1 MSDHPS
7 NLNLPPPGAKPD
19 PLAAAL
25 ARLEPAP
32 ARLDRDRLMYQ
43 AGAESRRWVV
53 RLWQA
58 TAGFLAAVGFW
69 AGAQVYL
76 RPPVVVERVVY
87 VEKESAKAEPQNDSQ
102 LAPAPTPKPAPEA
115 PPPAAAVPEDL
126 PASHQPPAYHLAE
139 PAGDM
144 ATYYQ
149 LRNDVLTGGLGLL
162 PDPGRQRR

>member
-1 MSDHPS
+1 MSHDPD
-7 NLNLPPPGAKPD
+7 NLNPPLPGARPD

-25 ARLEPAP
+25 SQLEPAP
-32 ARLDRDRLMYQ
+32 ARLDRDRLMYR

-58 TAGFLAAVGFW
+58 TAGFLAALGFA

-87 VEKESAKAEPQNDSQ
+87 VEKEPAKADPQGDSR
-102 LAPAPTPKPAPEA
+102 LAPAPAPQPAPEA
-115 PPPAAAVPEDL
+115 PPPAALVPEA
-126 PASHQPPAYHLAE
+126 PASYQPPAYHRGE

-162 PDPGRQRR
+162 PDPGRQGR